1 MGEEGLVEFRVDF
14 ALLKKCYYVSSLIH
28 IVILPPCLRVQS
40 VRATPSF
47 LSRFF
52 PFQAILPWMLVIF
65 MMLSPS
71 PSPAMAVGEVV
82 QHHQVPRSP
91 LVAATHLSSSHG
103 ALVLLYIIHMGIYIS
118 LIESTIQSTGRHDL
132 YSFCCSG
139 HCYLVQ
145 RYFPIYQYISDIFY
159 LI

>member
-1 MGEEGLVEFRVDF
+1 MEMGEDGLVEFRVDNI
-14 ALLKKCYYVSSLIH
+14 ALLERCYYVIILLPHVYCHCYFHYYYHHYYHYI
-28 IVILPPCLRVQS
+28 ILPPCLRVQS

-47 LSRFF
+47 LSLFF

-82 QHHQVPRSP
+82 QHHQVPRCP

-103 ALVLLYIIHMGIYIS
+103 ALVSLYIIHMGIYIS
-118 LIESTIQSTGRHDL
+118 LIESTI
-132 YSFCCSG
+132 
-139 HCYLVQ
+139 
-145 RYFPIYQYISDIFY
+145 
-159 LI
+159 